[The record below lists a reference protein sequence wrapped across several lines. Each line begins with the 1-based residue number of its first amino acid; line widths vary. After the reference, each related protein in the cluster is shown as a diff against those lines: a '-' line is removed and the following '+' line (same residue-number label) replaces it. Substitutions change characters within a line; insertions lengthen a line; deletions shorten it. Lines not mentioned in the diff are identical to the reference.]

1 MNVKRTAMIGVA
13 AVAVAVWIS
22 AATTSNVRTVVPVV
36 PAKASVV
43 DKSGAELAVEVKR
56 LHERLRPS
64 DTPVHSR
71 DLFRYAGKG
80 SASAAA
86 AAVTAAPPAPAVQE
100 QAFAPL
106 VAPLKLEGL
115 AEDQGDQGPVRT
127 AIISGFGDIFLV
139 KLGDSV
145 TSRYRVAKISPD
157 AVELTDLSNNTPL
170 RLALR

>member
-13 AVAVAVWIS
+13 AVALAVWIS

-80 SASAAA
+80 SASATAV
-86 AAVTAAPPAPAVQE
+86 VTAAPPAPAVQE

-139 KLGDSV
+139 KVGDSV

>member
-13 AVAVAVWIS
+13 AVALAVWIS

-86 AAVTAAPPAPAVQE
+86 VVTAAPPAPAVQE

-139 KLGDSV
+139 KVGDSV

>member
-13 AVAVAVWIS
+13 AVALAVWIS

-86 AAVTAAPPAPAVQE
+86 VVTAAPPAPAVQE

-115 AEDQGDQGPVRT
+115 AEDHGDQGPVRT

-139 KLGDSV
+139 KVGDSV

>member
-1 MNVKRTAMIGVA
+1 MNVKRTTMIGVA

-71 DLFRYAGKG
+71 DLFRYVAKG
-80 SASAAA
+80 SASAAV
-86 AAVTAAPPAPAVQE
+86 VTAAPPAPAVQE

-139 KLGDSV
+139 KVGDSV

>member
-71 DLFRYAGKG
+71 DLFRYAAKG
-80 SASAAA
+80 SPSAAV
-86 AAVTAAPPAPAVQE
+86 VTAAPPAPAVRE

-106 VAPLKLEGL
+106 VAPLKLDGI
-115 AEDQGDQGPVRT
+115 AEDKGDQGPVRT
-127 AIISGFGDIFLV
+127 AIISGFGDIFLA
-139 KLGDSV
+139 KEGDSV

>member
-86 AAVTAAPPAPAVQE
+86 VVTAAPPASAVQE

-139 KLGDSV
+139 KVGDSV